1 MINGRAERI
10 ADECT
15 TVASRYWGHWHSR
28 GGCIHEGLEPEPG
41 GYIIGRQL
49 SGSCLRPPP
58 LETVV
63 RQLLPRVAGAAP
75 VQHIRWRSRGGCV
88 HEGPEPE
95 PGGYTKR
102 RQLSGSCLRPP
113 PLETVVRQLLP
124 HVADAA
130 PVGAAAAIRNNRASG
145 YAVAVAVVA
154 GTNTATSPPGLVS
167 FGRGAKG
174 YFRFGRLPRR
184 CI

>member
-1 MINGRAERI
+1 MRINGRAERI
-10 ADECT
+10 VDECT
-15 TVASRYWGHWHSR
+15 AASRYWGHWRSR

-95 PGGYTKR
+95 PGGYIKKR
-102 RQLSGSCLRPP
+102 GNCPAVVYDLHLLRQL
-113 PLETVVRQLLP
+113 
-124 HVADAA
+124 
-130 PVGAAAAIRNNRASG
+130 
-145 YAVAVAVVA
+145 
-154 GTNTATSPPGLVS
+154 
-167 FGRGAKG
+167 
-174 YFRFGRLPRR
+174 
-184 CI
+184 

>member
-15 TVASRYWGHWHSR
+15 TAASRHWGHWHSR
-28 GGCIHEGLEPEPG
+28 GGCIHEGLEPKPG

-95 PGGYTKR
+95 PGGYIKK

-130 PVGAAAAIRNNRASG
+130 PVGAAAAIRNNRLW
-145 YAVAVAVVA
+145 VC
-154 GTNTATSPPGLVS
+154 
-167 FGRGAKG
+167 GRGRCSRG
-174 YFRFGRLPRR
+174 HEHSNLPSWT
-184 CI
+184 CEFWTGG